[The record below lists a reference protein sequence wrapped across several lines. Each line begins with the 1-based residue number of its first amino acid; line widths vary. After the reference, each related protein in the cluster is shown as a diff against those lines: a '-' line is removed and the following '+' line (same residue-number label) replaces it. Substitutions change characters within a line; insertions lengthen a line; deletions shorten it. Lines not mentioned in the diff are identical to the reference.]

1 MSAIPGTFCFDA
13 TFTVRDLGGRATLS
27 TADEY
32 RRYAAEC
39 MALAERVADP
49 ADKARLVQMAQA
61 FLELADRRHKLDPQ
75 SE

>member
-1 MSAIPGTFCFDA
+1 VTTIIGTLCFDA
-13 TFTVRDLGGRATLS
+13 TFIVRDLGGGIDLS

-39 MALAERVADP
+39 MALAERLASPD
-49 ADKARLVQMAQA
+49 DKSRLIQMAQA
-61 FLELADRRHKLDPQ
+61 FLELADRRQKLDPQ